1 MDWTVFHAL
10 NSLLVGHSTIG
21 DSLADFAVYSVP
33 LFAVATAALWLV
45 DRPGDRPKW
54 KVASLAA
61 FTSAAVALATNQVIS
76 HIWARPRPTVAHP
89 GAHLFFVAPS
99 ADPSFPSDHA
109 AAAFAI
115 AVAVFFISRRV
126 GAVFLV
132 VAAALAVDRVVLG
145 LHYPGDVLAGSVIG
159 LAAAWIIHRFAG
171 NQLLRIVGW
180 ISRVTDPIVRP
191 VWAAVDRRRRG
202 LTTAR

>member
-21 DSLADFAVYSVP
+21 DLLADFAVYSVP
-33 LFAVATAALWLV
+33 LFALATAAVWLF
-45 DRPGDRPKW
+45 DRPGDPPKW

-61 FTSAAVALATNQVIS
+61 FTSAAIALATNQVIS

-89 GAHLFFVAPS
+89 TAHLFFVGPS
-99 ADPSFPSDHA
+99 ADASFPSDHA

-115 AVAVFFISRRV
+115 ACAVFFIGRRA
-126 GAVFLV
+126 GAAFLV
-132 VAAALAVDRVVLG
+132 VAAALAVDRVMVG
-145 LHYPGDVLAGSVIG
+145 LHYPGDVVAGGVIG

-180 ISRVTDPIVRP
+180 ISRVTDPIMRP
-191 VWAAVDRRRRG
+191 VWAAIDRRRG
-202 LTTAR
+202 LTTVR